1 MISSGVSFED
11 YLICQQ
17 TLTQFTIQ
25 ISPEISNKNQF
36 IEHLN
41 QLFIYKNCELPQWN
55 WELYDKSQP
64 GVKRRR
70 VRSLYCPKTE

>member
-1 MISSGVSFED
+1 
-11 YLICQQ
+11 
-17 TLTQFTIQ
+17 
-25 ISPEISNKNQF
+25 PEISNKNQF

-55 WELYDKSQP
+55 WELYDKNQP